1 MTNIPAG
8 WYPDPEGGQAER
20 WWDGTKWT
28 NRTSASS
35 AAVPPPPPPGGWVQ
49 PLHAYSKKSTAGWS
63 LGLSIA
69 GILCCGPLSI
79 AGLIMGKSEMNS
91 IDNGLADPRNR
102 GTAKAAFIVGVVAVS
117 IWALIVVLYLVI
129 GGIIAASGN

>member
-8 WYPDPEGGQAER
+8 WFPDPEGGQGER

-28 NRTSASS
+28 NQTSASS
-35 AAVPPPPPPGGWVQ
+35 TSVPPPPPAGGWAQ
-49 PLHAYSKKSTAGWS
+49 PLNAYTKKSNAGLS

-69 GILCCGPLSI
+69 GIMCCGPLSI
-79 AGLIMGKSEMNS
+79 AGMIMGKSEMNA
-91 IDNGLADPRNR
+91 IDNGLTDPRSR

-117 IWALIVVLYLVI
+117 IWGLIVGLYVVVGVLS
-129 GGIIAASGN
+129 AASGA